1 PKKVVYEEGIYVG
14 YRYFDTFDVEP
25 AYEFGY
31 GLSYTTFNY
40 ENLKL
45 EKDESSIR
53 VSFDIV
59 NIGEVPGKE
68 VAQVYV
74 RAPKGKAEKPFQ
86 ELKGFVKT
94 KLLNPG
100 ERERITVSVDI
111 ASLTYFNEKTNKW
124 VLEKGIY
131 EIRVGASSRD
141 IRLSGFIDVRN

>member
-1 PKKVVYEEGIYVG
+1 
-14 YRYFDTFDVEP
+14 
-25 AYEFGY
+25 
-31 GLSYTTFNY
+31 
-40 ENLKL
+40 
-45 EKDESSIR
+45 
-53 VSFDIV
+53 
-59 NIGEVPGKE
+59 

-74 RAPKGKAEKPFQ
+74 RAPKGEMEKPFQ

-111 ASLTYFNEKTNKW
+111 ASLAYFDEKTNKW
-124 VLEKGIY
+124 VLEKGTY